1 MGAWLLGSGGSC
13 RETMTR
19 SQREKEP
26 QRKLVPG
33 SRALCWCSSTAGRT
47 LSSSFKTTF
56 KSPRHFSV
64 IPCPLFVFLILC
76 LYILMSIGP
85 LFLCV

>member
-13 RETMTR
+13 REMMTR

-56 KSPRHFSV
+56 KSPRHLSFR
-64 IPCPLFVFLILC
+64 FLILC
-76 LYILMSIGP
+76 LYILMSIGS

>member
-13 RETMTR
+13 REMMTR

-33 SRALCWCSSTAGRT
+33 SRALCWCSSMAGRT

-64 IPCPLFVFLILC
+64 IRCPLFVF
-76 LYILMSIGP
+76 
-85 LFLCV
+85 